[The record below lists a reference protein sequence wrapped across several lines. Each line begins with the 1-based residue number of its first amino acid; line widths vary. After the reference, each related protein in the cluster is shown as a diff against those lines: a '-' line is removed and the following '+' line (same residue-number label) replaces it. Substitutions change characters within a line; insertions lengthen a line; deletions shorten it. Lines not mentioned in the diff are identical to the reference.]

1 MRRIITIF
9 GAVCIVGIIFVG
21 KAHAASFGIV
31 PAHPDVRNKTSFSSF
46 EYQLLQSESKTGEFA
61 LVNLT
66 SAPITVSLKTTDK
79 NKIIA
84 FDNNQNLYL
93 IKPQERRIVAFA
105 ISIDKKLP
113 DGEYPFSISGQTQE
127 KGSDEPITLPFNIT
141 VGKAKPKE
149 MIAAITNL
157 KIVPQKDTVA
167 IYTTIT
173 NTGEVALT
181 SLGFDIALTNTN
193 PLTSLIQKEYRYYW
207 GEKTEIQP
215 NETKKFQHS
224 VDFSFLPGQ
233 YSSTITLNYGEG
245 KRASKK
251 TAVALMGTKQLL
263 ILGGAGSGG
272 IIVFGAIITIIIV
285 FLLRI
290 GRFLRRLVKKQDQAD
305 IHIPNIIKGHKSP
318 PIAQGSQSDDLPAA
332 IAPTD
337 LRGAVSALMK
347 EERELATSQNIN
359 QEKIFFEVRKII
371 RQEIELWKEMETFR
385 KDLRDK
391 LYREEEI
398 KKRIMDELSSSRGS
412 VIQ

>member
-1 MRRIITIF
+1 MRRTITTLAII
-9 GAVCIVGIIFVG
+9 GIVGFFTVG

-66 SAPITVSLKTTDK
+66 DTPITVSLKTNDK
-79 NKIIA
+79 NKIIT

-93 IKPQERRIVAFA
+93 IKPQDRRIVAFA

-113 DGEYPFSISGQTQE
+113 DGEYPFVISGQTQE
-127 KGSDEPITLPFNIT
+127 KGSDEPITLPFKIT
-141 VGKAKPKE
+141 VGKVKPKE
-149 MIAAITNL
+149 ISAVINNL

-167 IYTTIT
+167 IYTTLT

-181 SLGFDIALTNTN
+181 SLGFNIALINTN
-193 PLTSLIQKEYRYYW
+193 PITSLVQKEYRYYW

-215 NETKKFQHS
+215 NETKKFQHA

-233 YSSTITLNYGEG
+233 YNSTITLDYGEG
-245 KRASKK
+245 KHVSKK
-251 TAVALMGTKQLL
+251 TSVSLLSTKQLL
-263 ILGGAGSGG
+263 ISGGVGSAGIIFLGG
-272 IIVFGAIITIIIV
+272 IIATIFVFFKKV
-285 FLLRI
+285 WH
-290 GRFLRRLVKKQDQAD
+290 FLRRMFKKQGHAD
-305 IHIPNIIKGHKSP
+305 IHIPNIVGHKSP
-318 PIAQGSQSDDLPAA
+318 PIAQGSQSEVSSATS
-332 IAPTD
+332 APTD

-398 KKRIMDELSSSRGS
+398 KKRIMDELSSNRGS